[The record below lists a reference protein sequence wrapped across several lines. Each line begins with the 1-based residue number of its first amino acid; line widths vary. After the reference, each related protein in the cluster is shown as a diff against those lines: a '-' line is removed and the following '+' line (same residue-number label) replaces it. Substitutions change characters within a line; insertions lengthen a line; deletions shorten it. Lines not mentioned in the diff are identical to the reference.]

1 MKYDS
6 SCAGVSTV
14 SNDLFGASPLWPPG
28 LTYALEFI
36 SQEEEG
42 QLLAAL
48 HEVPMHDAQYYE
60 YTAKRRVASFGS
72 SYDFESRQLHDA
84 APVPAFLIP
93 LRKRVAHQ
101 VALPEDAFVQTLITE
116 YRPGTPLGWHRDALN
131 YELIAGISLGG
142 RCRMRFRPYPPRR
155 GRDPRAF
162 ALQLE
167 PRSMY
172 VMRDDVR
179 WHWQHSIPATPAHRW
194 SITFRTLRISARD
207 S

>member
-1 MKYDS
+1 M
-6 SCAGVSTV
+6 STLP
-14 SNDLFGASPLWPPG
+14 SDLFGASPQWPRG
-28 LTYALEFI
+28 LTYTLDFI
-36 SQEEEG
+36 SVEEESE
-42 QLLAAL
+42 LLAAL
-48 HEVPMHDAQYYE
+48 RDVPMHDAQYYE

-84 APVPAFLIP
+84 APVPTFLIA
-93 LRKRVAHQ
+93 LRRTVSARI
-101 VALPEDAFVQTLITE
+101 AIPEDALAQTLITE

-131 YELIAGISLGG
+131 YEVVVGVSLGG

-155 GRDPRAF
+155 GRDPRTF

-179 WHWQHSIPATPAHRW
+179 WNWQHSIPATPEHRW
-194 SITFRTLRISARD
+194 SITFRTLRNSTSD

>member
-1 MKYDS
+1 M
-6 SCAGVSTV
+6 STV

-28 LTYALEFI
+28 LTYALDFI
-36 SQEEEG
+36 SDEEES

-48 HEVPMHDAQYYE
+48 RDVPMHDAQYYE

-84 APVPAFLIP
+84 APVPGFLFP
-93 LRKRVAHQ
+93 LRRRLADYVSIS
-101 VALPEDAFVQTLITE
+101 EDEFAQTLVTE

-131 YELIAGISLGG
+131 YELVAGISLGG

-155 GRDPRAF
+155 GRDPRTF

-172 VMRDDVR
+172 VMRDEVR
-179 WHWQHSIPATPAHRW
+179 WNWQHTIAATPEHRW
-194 SITFRTLRISARD
+194 SITFRTVRKSTGD

>member
-1 MKYDS
+1 M
-6 SCAGVSTV
+6 STLP
-14 SNDLFGASPLWPPG
+14 SDLFGASPQWPRG
-28 LTYALEFI
+28 LTYTLDFI
-36 SQEEEG
+36 SVEEED

-48 HEVPMHDAQYYE
+48 RDVPMHDAQYYE

-84 APVPAFLIP
+84 APVPTFLIA
-93 LRKRVAHQ
+93 LRRTVSARI
-101 VALPEDAFVQTLITE
+101 AIPEDALAQTLITE

-131 YELIAGISLGG
+131 YEVVVGVSLGG

-155 GRDPRAF
+155 GRDPRTF

-179 WHWQHSIPATPAHRW
+179 WNWQHSIPATPEHRW
-194 SITFRTLRISARD
+194 SITFRTLRNSTSD